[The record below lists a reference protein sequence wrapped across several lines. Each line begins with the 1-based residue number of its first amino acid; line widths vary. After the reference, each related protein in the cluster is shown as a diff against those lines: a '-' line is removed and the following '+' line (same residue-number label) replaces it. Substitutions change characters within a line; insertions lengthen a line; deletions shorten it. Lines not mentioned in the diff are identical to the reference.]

1 VRRIE
6 LDLQDG
12 PGGWVEAVVHSE
24 GEYHGPFYVR
34 FRPDGQDG
42 WKPQGTL
49 HVRPLSPETLRAVP
63 LKRIVLA
70 VEASE
75 PLRNALARR
84 FAESVPE
91 VGSDEFDAL
100 WAQASWIHEEPPLIL
115 ERPKGRALPDEFF
128 AKVAETYRAATIRG
142 WPPRTAV
149 AEAAGVSTDV
159 AGRWVR
165 EARKRKYLPA
175 TKQGRVTV

>member
-1 VRRIE
+1 VRRFE
-6 LDLQDG
+6 LEFQDG
-12 PGGWVEAVVHSE
+12 PGGWVEAVVSEE
-24 GEYHGPFYVR
+24 GEFASFFVR
-34 FRPDGQDG
+34 VRRGKQGRWAPDGALYVPG
-42 WKPQGTL
+42 
-49 HVRPLSPETLRAVP
+49 LSPETLRAVP
-63 LKRIVLA
+63 LKRILLA
-70 VEASE
+70 VSASE
-75 PLRNALARR
+75 SLRASLERR
-84 FAESVPE
+84 LEQAVPE
-91 VGSDEFDAL
+91 IGTPEFHRAFT
-100 WAQASWIHEEPPLIL
+100 SWIHPEPSLTL

-175 TKQGRVTV
+175 TEQGKVTV

>member
-12 PGGWVEAVVHSE
+12 PGGWVEANVFEE
-24 GEYHGPFYVR
+24 GGGDFKPFYVR
-34 FRPDGQDG
+34 FRPDRSDG
-42 WKPQGTL
+42 WSPHGTL
-49 HVRPLSPETLRAVP
+49 YVPGLSPETLRAVP
-63 LKRIVLA
+63 LKRIALA
-70 VEASE
+70 VEASKS
-75 PLRNALARR
+75 LRDALARR
-84 FAESVPE
+84 CREHVPE
-91 VGSDEFDAL
+91 VGTPEFYDVFTG
-100 WAQASWIHEEPPLIL
+100 WVHDEPPLTL

-142 WPPRTAV
+142 RPPRTAV

-165 EARKRKYLPA
+165 EARKRKYLPG
-175 TKQGRVTV
+175 TEQGKVTA